1 MQMMR
6 SGDSFVS
13 MDDNT
18 QKSAITQ
25 LDRGNIYLSDLKSL
39 ILQNKKENPLLAAK
53 GQYYLNKAST
63 IDSETAEIIK
73 FIDEMPE
80 EYAPVWESLNEGHKQ
95 SIIAQGSFYKL
106 DTTYQIKNF
115 WSTRQLGTKTVG
127 VQKLDEN
134 ENTAQTATQAYSN
147 DYMNYIASALE
158 QKFARR

>member
-1 MQMMR
+1 MEQPAK
-6 SGDSFVS
+6 
-13 MDDNT
+13 T
-18 QKSAITQ
+18 QKAEQ
-25 LDRGNIYLSDLKSL
+25 VL
-39 ILQNKKENPLLAAK
+39 IENELNENKT
-53 GQYYLNKAST
+53 GM
-63 IDSETAEIIK
+63 K

-80 EYAPVWESLNEGHKQ
+80 EYGQVWESLTEGHKQ

-106 DTTYQIKNF
+106 DTTYQIRNF

-134 ENTAQTATQAYSN
+134 ENIAQQATQAYSN